1 MKKLLYPLLLLPI
14 AIGTLLSCGSKQK
27 PKSEAELK
35 AIYLQNALKSD
46 AYKNAFM
53 NVKRVNDAL
62 DSVKKEKLDT
72 IVPIFEYNNS
82 IATTTAQLKTVAQVA
97 EAMKNDTAYLKAVQL
112 KAAADSA
119 LADKR
124 NIDFS
129 K

>member
-1 MKKLLYPLLLLPI
+1 MKKLLYPLLIL
-14 AIGTLLSCGSKQK
+14 ALLSCGPKQK
-27 PKSEAELK
+27 PMSAAELK
-35 AIYLQNALKSD
+35 AAYLQSALKSD

-62 DSVKKEKLDT
+62 DSVKKGKLDT
-72 IVPIFEYNNS
+72 VVPIFEYNNS
-82 IATTTAQLKTVAQVA
+82 IATATATAPAKTIAQVT
-97 EAMKNDTAYLKAVQL
+97 EAMKKDTAYLKSVQL

>member
-1 MKKLLYPLLLLPI
+1 MKKLLYPLLML
-14 AIGTLLSCGSKQK
+14 TLLSCGPKQK
-27 PKSEAELK
+27 PMSAAELK
-35 AIYLQNALKSD
+35 AGYLQSALKSD

-62 DSVKKEKLDT
+62 DSVKKGKLDT
-72 IVPIFEYNNS
+72 VVPIFEYNNS
-82 IATTTAQLKTVAQVA
+82 IATATAQVKTIAQVT
-97 EAMKNDTAYLKAVQL
+97 EAMKKDTAYLKSVQL